1 MPHTRSRASRQNAAA
16 RVGRDRRPS
25 RRLASP
31 RHARCICLAPRTA
44 FPSAAPES
52 AAVRHSNAPGQDGP
66 KQRRCNWQ
74 RRRPIVTENNTS
86 KAAAQNG
93 TQRQPKPAHD
103 SIAQHSPCAS
113 SPSCYWCL
121 GAAAAK
127 HVLFDHT
134 INAGP
139 IGLDLDGQ
147 LAVTGFGKRGA
158 YHPLAVAG
166 VKIGDVIVQVD
177 GEAQPPGG
185 LARPR
190 TLPRRYREARARL
203 EEDWPQRRRIR
214 FRREVGEETA
224 APAPEP
230 AADAGPTAA
239 AGPTAP
245 EETGPTQEA
254 TTPASPEGRRAGR
267 GGHRRRPEEPRRPH
281 RDRGAALAPFG
292 AAPSCKERPAF
303 VVDGDGCDPRALV
316 GARGRVA
323 LVRRG
328 GCGFA
333 EKAYV
338 AAAQGAFGVI
348 VLETDAGRLGA
359 EAPVAT
365 DEAFLARHP
374 AARDVAVAVV
384 GFEGAQQIRFA
395 LSEHAARRG
404 VAARLVFGGCE
415 GDKARPKDLGS
426 VDAAEAEAAALVQAA
441 FRPGAPRTF
450 DFATHTLRGALW
462 TLSGGVN
469 ETLGVVAAGARGLPA
484 RTEQLPAR
492 VVLADVESAPP
503 RRERGAVVALAVRN
517 CSCAGCSLHDVVPT
531 LAAPAMV
538 LLLPDDDD
546 APPRCAFS
554 GAVPVASAPSGEL
567 LAALRRGASV
577 ALASTHPA
585 PRLERTWRELEDLRD
600 PANWPDDS
608 RQRRRV
614 RGAMRVCDDRAT
626 RASLAH
632 LDARFVWFCSPLKVA
647 IVAQQGGHRDVRA
660 SSGPTSLWF

>member
-1 MPHTRSRASRQNAAA
+1 M
-16 RVGRDRRPS
+16 RRP
-25 RRLASP
+25 LLTI
-31 RHARCICLAPRTA
+31 CCCLA
-44 FPSAAPES
+44 
-52 AAVRHSNAPGQDGP
+52 
-66 KQRRCNWQ
+66 
-74 RRRPIVTENNTS
+74 
-86 KAAAQNG
+86 
-93 TQRQPKPAHD
+93 
-103 SIAQHSPCAS
+103 
-113 SPSCYWCL
+113 
-121 GAAAAK
+121 AAAAK
-127 HVLFDHT
+127 HVLIDHT

-139 IGLDLDGQ
+139 IGLDLDGT
-147 LAVTGFGKRGA
+147 LTVVGFGKRGA

-166 VKIGDVIVQVD
+166 VKIGDVIVMVD

-203 EEDWPQRRRIR
+203 NEDWPQRRRIR
-214 FRREVGEETA
+214 FRREVGAETA

-254 TTPASPEGRRAGR
+254 TPPARQEEGGGRVEVAIGGDRKNR
-267 GGHRRRPEEPRRPH
+267 GGRTVTA
-281 RDRGAALAPFG
+281 GAALAPFG

-338 AAAQGAFGVI
+338 AAAQGAVGVV

-365 DEAFLARHP
+365 DEAFLERHP

-415 GDKARPKDLGS
+415 GDEARPKDRGS

-462 TLSGGVN
+462 TLRGGVN

-484 RTEQLPAR
+484 RTEQLPAP
-492 VVLADVESAPP
+492 VVLADVEKCAAATD
-503 RRERGAVVALAVRN
+503 RGAVVALAVRN
-517 CSCAGCSLHDVVPT
+517 CSCAGCALHEVVKT

-538 LLLPDDDD
+538 LLLPDVDD
-546 APPRCAFS
+546 APPPRCAFGS
-554 GAVPVASAPSGEL
+554 SIPVAAAPSTGL

-577 ALASTHPA
+577 SLASTHPA

-614 RGAMRVCDDRAT
+614 RGAMRRVCDDRAT
-626 RASLAH
+626 RAH
-632 LDARFVWFCSPLKVA
+632 LDASWALVA
-647 IVAQQGGHRDVRA
+647 AEGEWRDE
-660 SSGPTSLWF
+660 L

>member
-1 MPHTRSRASRQNAAA
+1 MH
-16 RVGRDRRPS
+16 RPF
-25 RRLASP
+25 LLL
-31 RHARCICLAPRTA
+31 CCCL
-44 FPSAAPES
+44 S
-52 AAVRHSNAPGQDGP
+52 
-66 KQRRCNWQ
+66 
-74 RRRPIVTENNTS
+74 
-86 KAAAQNG
+86 
-93 TQRQPKPAHD
+93 
-103 SIAQHSPCAS
+103 
-113 SPSCYWCL
+113 
-121 GAAAAK
+121 AAAAK

-134 INAGP
+134 IHAGP
-139 IGLDLDGQ
+139 LGLDLDGQ
-147 LAVTGFGKRGA
+147 LAVVGFGKRGA

-203 EEDWPQRRRIR
+203 DEDWPQRRRIR
-214 FRREVGEETA
+214 FRREVGAETA

-245 EETGPTQEA
+245 EETGPTQAA
-254 TTPASPEGRRAGR
+254 TPPARQEEGGGRVEVAIGGDRKNR
-267 GGHRRRPEEPRRPH
+267 GGRTVTA
-281 RDRGAALAPFG
+281 GAALAPFG

-338 AAAQGAFGVI
+338 AAAQGALGVV

-462 TLSGGVN
+462 TLRGGVN

-484 RTEQLPAR
+484 RTEQLPAPI
-492 VVLADVESAPP
+492 VLADVEKCAAAT
-503 RRERGAVVALAVRN
+503 ERGAVVALAVRN
-517 CSCAGCSLHDVVPT
+517 CSCAGCSLRDVVPT
-531 LAAPAMV
+531 LAAPSMV
-538 LLLPDDDD
+538 LLLPDDGD
-546 APPRCAFS
+546 APPPKCS
-554 GAVPVASAPSGEL
+554 VGGAVVASAPSGEL

-577 ALASTHPA
+577 TLASTHPA

-614 RGAMRVCDDRAT
+614 RGAMRRVCDDRAT
-626 RASLAH
+626 RAH
-632 LDARFVWFCSPLKVA
+632 LDASWELVA
-647 IVAQQGGHRDVRA
+647 AEGGWRYE
-660 SSGPTSLWF
+660 L

>member
-1 MPHTRSRASRQNAAA
+1 M
-16 RVGRDRRPS
+16 
-25 RRLASP
+25 RL
-31 RHARCICLAPRTA
+31 
-44 FPSAAPES
+44 
-52 AAVRHSNAPGQDGP
+52 
-66 KQRRCNWQ
+66 
-74 RRRPIVTENNTS
+74 VTLL
-86 KAAAQNG
+86 
-93 TQRQPKPAHD
+93 
-103 SIAQHSPCAS
+103 
-113 SPSCYWCL
+113 YWCL
-121 GAAAAK
+121 GAAAK
-127 HVLFDHT
+127 HVLIDHT

-139 IGLDLDGQ
+139 IGLDLDGT
-147 LAVTGFGKRGA
+147 LTVVGFGKRGA

-203 EEDWPQRRRIR
+203 NEDWPQRRRIR
-214 FRREVGEETA
+214 FRREVGAETA

-245 EETGPTQEA
+245 EETGPTQAA
-254 TTPASPEGRRAGR
+254 TTPARQEEGGGRVEVAIGGDRKNR
-267 GGHRRRPEEPRRPH
+267 GGRTVTA
-281 RDRGAALAPFG
+281 GAALAPFG

-338 AAAQGAFGVI
+338 AAAQGAFGVV

-415 GDKARPKDLGS
+415 GDEARPKDRGS
-426 VDAAEAEAAALVQAA
+426 VDAAEAEAAAAVQAA

-462 TLSGGVN
+462 TLRGGVD

-484 RTEQLPAR
+484 RTERLPAP
-492 VVLADVESAPP
+492 VVLADVEKCAAATD
-503 RRERGAVVALAVRN
+503 RGAVVALAVRN
-517 CSCAGCSLHDVVPT
+517 CSCAGCALHEVVKT

-538 LLLPDDDD
+538 LLLPDDGD

-554 GAVPVASAPSGEL
+554 GAVPVAAAPSTGL

-577 ALASTHPA
+577 TLASTHPA

-614 RGAMRVCDDRAT
+614 RGAMRRVCDDRAT
-626 RASLAH
+626 RAH
-632 LDARFVWFCSPLKVA
+632 LDASWELVA
-647 IVAQQGGHRDVRA
+647 AESEWRDE
-660 SSGPTSLWF
+660 L

>member
-1 MPHTRSRASRQNAAA
+1 M
-16 RVGRDRRPS
+16 RRPF
-25 RRLASP
+25 LL
-31 RHARCICLAPRTA
+31 C
-44 FPSAAPES
+44 
-52 AAVRHSNAPGQDGP
+52 
-66 KQRRCNWQ
+66 
-74 RRRPIVTENNTS
+74 
-86 KAAAQNG
+86 
-93 TQRQPKPAHD
+93 
-103 SIAQHSPCAS
+103 
-113 SPSCYWCL
+113 CL

-127 HVLFDHT
+127 HVLIDHT

-139 IGLDLDGQ
+139 LGLELDGK
-147 LAVTGFGKRGA
+147 LAVVGYGKRGA

-203 EEDWPQRRRIR
+203 DEDWPQRRRIR
-214 FRREVGEETA
+214 FRREVGAETA

-245 EETGPTQEA
+245 EETGPTQGA
-254 TTPASPEGRRAGR
+254 TTPAREEGGGRVEVAIGGDRKNR
-267 GGHRRRPEEPRRPH
+267 GGRTVTA
-281 RDRGAALAPFG
+281 GAALAPFG

-338 AAAQGAFGVI
+338 AAAQGALGVV

-384 GFEGAQQIRFA
+384 GFEGAQQIRVA

-415 GDKARPKDLGS
+415 GDEARPKDRGS

-462 TLSGGVN
+462 TLRGGVD

-484 RTEQLPAR
+484 RTEQLPAP
-492 VVLADVESAPP
+492 VVLADVEKCTAATD
-503 RRERGAVVALAVRN
+503 RGAVVALAVRN
-517 CSCAGCSLHDVVPT
+517 CSCAGCSLRDVVQT

-538 LLLPDDDD
+538 LLLPEDGD
-546 APPRCAFS
+546 APPRCAFGS
-554 GAVPVASAPSGEL
+554 AVPVASAPSGEL

-577 ALASTHPA
+577 SLASTHPA

-614 RGAMRVCDDRAT
+614 RGAMRRVCDDRAT
-626 RASLAH
+626 RAH
-632 LDARFVWFCSPLKVA
+632 LDASWALVA
-647 IVAQQGGHRDVRA
+647 AEGESRDE
-660 SSGPTSLWF
+660 L